1 MKKIDEK
8 HYIWAEK
15 YRPQTI
21 EDLIVPA
28 HIKQQLLSWVK
39 DGEIPNIG
47 IWGNT
52 PGLGKTSMTTAL
64 TKELDSSILWI
75 NASKDGGV
83 DTFRGKIASFAST
96 EAMDGRPKIV
106 VLDEADNLTA
116 VVNGAQYAVRGDIET
131 YAKNCRFI
139 LTGNYKERVIKP
151 VLNRL
156 SNFDF
161 DEIFAKYKTE
171 IGTEIYKRLKWILE
185 NEGVEYNVSDVQQ
198 IIKNFY
204 PSIREMT
211 MFMQKSVIEKKLVID
226 ARYSETD
233 KIKEAVIHNTLKR
246 DFREMLK
253 SVNEMTDPSS
263 LYTYIYKHMET
274 LLEEGQSRAR
284 MILLLSKY
292 MDLASRARDEHIN
305 VAAFC
310 TECMQDINIKFK
322 GQE

>member
-21 EDLIVPA
+21 EDLIVPT
-28 HIKQQLLSWVK
+28 HIKQQLMSWIN

-47 IWGNT
+47 VWGNT
-52 PGLGKTSMTTAL
+52 PGLGKTSLTNAL
-64 TKELDSSILWI
+64 TKELGSSVMWI

-83 DTFRGKIASFAST
+83 DTFRGKIASFAS
-96 EAMDGRPKIV
+96 AVSMDDRPKIV
-106 VLDEADNLTA
+106 VLDEADNLTS

-151 VLNRL
+151 VINRL

-171 IGTEIYKRLKWILE
+171 LGTEIYKRLKWILE
-185 NEGVEYNVSDVQQ
+185 NEGIEYNATDVQQ

-211 MFMQKSVIEKKLVID
+211 MFMQKSVIDKKLVID
-226 ARYSETD
+226 ARYSESD
-233 KIKEAVIHNTLKR
+233 KIKEAVINNIKNKNFK
-246 DFREMLK
+246 DMLK
-253 SVNEMTDPSS
+253 SVNDMTDPSS

-274 LLEEGQSRAR
+274 MMNEDQSRPR

-322 GQE
+322 D